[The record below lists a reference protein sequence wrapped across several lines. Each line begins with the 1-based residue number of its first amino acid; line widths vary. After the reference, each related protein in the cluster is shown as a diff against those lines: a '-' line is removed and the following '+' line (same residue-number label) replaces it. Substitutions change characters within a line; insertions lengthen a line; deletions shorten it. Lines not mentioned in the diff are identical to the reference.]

1 MPAFHG
7 STCASLYLLRVDPAL
22 DLYSSSANTSE
33 TLVDATA
40 RRYPIAYGAR
50 PNSFE
55 DSILLVKSIIY
66 RYFMEVMSKID
77 SIAAKDLIET
87 LASKGRYSFTSQEA
101 RNRLKVSPDASKLAL
116 NRLTKQGLIATPA
129 RGFYVIIPPE
139 YRSLGCLPAE
149 QFIPDLMKLKEL
161 NYYAGLLTAAQY
173 YGAAHQRPQEFQIF
187 VQKNRRPIRCG
198 KIRVRFIARKNIN
211 DVPVRTFNTSRG
223 ALKVSTPE
231 ATAIDLAGYPEH
243 VGGLDQVATILSELA
258 GEIDASALVEAATT
272 APITWVQRLGYILE
286 LVEAANV
293 TASLKEYVDQ
303 HAREYTML
311 IPGGS
316 NEGEPRLRDWKL
328 VVNAKLEPDI

>member
-1 MPAFHG
+1 MH
-7 STCASLYLLRVDPAL
+7 SRQ
-22 DLYSSSANTSE
+22 
-33 TLVDATA
+33 A
-40 RRYPIAYGAR
+40 RLNPFKNA
-50 PNSFE
+50 
-55 DSILLVKSIIY
+55 ILLAKSIIY
-66 RYFMEVMSKID
+66 RYFVKVNSNKD
-77 SIAAKDLIET
+77 HIAVKDLIEA

-101 RNRLKVSPDASKLAL
+101 RDGLKVSPDASKLAL

-149 QFIPDLMKLKEL
+149 QFIPDLMKVKGL
-161 NYYAGLLTAAQY
+161 NYYVGLLSAAQY
-173 YGAAHQRPQEFQIF
+173 YGAAHQRPQEFQVF

-198 KIRVRFIARKNIN
+198 KVRVKFIARKKIN
-211 DVPVRTFNTSRG
+211 DVPIRAFNTARG

-258 GEIDASALVEAATT
+258 GEIDASALAEAAAT
-272 APITWVQRLGYILE
+272 APITWVQRLGYLLE
-286 LVEAANV
+286 LVEAENV
-293 TASLKEYVDQ
+293 AAGLKEYVDQ

-328 VVNAKLEPDI
+328 VVNAKLDPDI

>member
-1 MPAFHG
+1 MK
-7 STCASLYLLRVDPAL
+7 
-22 DLYSSSANTSE
+22 
-33 TLVDATA
+33 
-40 RRYPIAYGAR
+40 
-50 PNSFE
+50 
-55 DSILLVKSIIY
+55 VKSN
-66 RYFMEVMSKID
+66 KNH
-77 SIAAKDLIET
+77 IAVKDLIET
-87 LASKGRYSFTSQEA
+87 LASKGRYSFTSKEA
-101 RNRLKVSPDASKLAL
+101 RDGLRVSPDASKLAL

-149 QFIPDLMKLKEL
+149 QFIPDLMKVKGLD
-161 NYYAGLLTAAQY
+161 YYAGLLSAAQY

-198 KIRVRFIARKNIN
+198 KVRVKFIARKKIN
-211 DVPVRTFNTSRG
+211 DVPIRTFNTSRG

-243 VGGLDQVATILSELA
+243 IGGLDQVATILAELA
-258 GEIDASALVEAATT
+258 GEIDASALAEAATT

-286 LVEAANV
+286 LVEAENV
-293 TASLKEYVDQ
+293 AAGLKEYVDQ

-316 NEGEPRLRDWKL
+316 NEGGQRLRDWKL
-328 VVNAKLEPDI
+328 VVNAKLDPDI